1 MSSTVSGKKQIVT
14 AEKRLR
20 IYLNDH
26 SAGSL
31 TGLEVAKRCLSS
43 NQGTPL
49 GEYLQQFV
57 AELEDERA
65 ELHRVIEALGFPR
78 DKVKDGMG
86 WVAEKAGRLKLNGQ
100 ITGYSPLSRLVELE
114 GLVIG
119 VTGKRGLWRSL
130 REIAETDPRIAVVDL
145 DRLEK
150 QAQAQLEELEKHR
163 LEAAATAFRE

>member
-1 MSSTVSGKKQIVT
+1 MT

-31 TGLEVAKRCLSS
+31 TGYELAKRCLS
-43 NQGTPL
+43 NNEGTEL
-49 GEYLQQFV
+49 GDYLRSFV
-57 AELEDERA
+57 AQLEDERA
-65 ELHRVIEALGFPR
+65 DLKRLMESLGFPE
-78 DKVKDGMG
+78 DKIKEGMG

-100 ITGYSPLSRLVELE
+100 IRGYSPLSRVLELE

-119 VTGKRGLWRSL
+119 VTGKRGLWRSVK
-130 REIAETDPRIAVVDL
+130 EYGATDPRVSVIDI
-145 DRLEK
+145 DRLEE

-163 LEAAATAFRE
+163 LEAAQRAFLG